1 VADRKSAQDKVEQA
15 VEDKVEQAVEDKV
28 EQAVEDK
35 VERAVEDKVERKVE
49 RKVRKRVAKKVDQ
62 ELDERLDERS
72 EELAGVAARTERAAS
87 KASKAAAGASAAR
100 KGAVAAGEA
109 AVEAATE
116 IAPDDPLLDTAARKI
131 EAQVDEENPF
141 GKPGRPLSRRSP
153 FRLGFTAA
161 LGVALAYG
169 LVNALIAVRS
179 VLILI
184 LISAFLAI
192 GLNPAVE
199 AFERRGLRR
208 TYAVGIVLVAVILFF
223 VGFGFAVVPPIIDQG
238 TQLAHHAPDYVRQL
252 QENRRIASL
261 DDKYHF
267 LQRLKTYVD
276 KPERLGGALFGGV
289 LGAGK
294 VVLNAFFQAIT
305 VLVLTLYLMANLPDI
320 KAGAYRMVPRSRR
333 ARVGLLADEIL
344 ERVGG
349 YVAGNLLISLIA
361 GSLTYVVLL
370 ILGVPYALGLALLVA
385 VTDLVPVVGAT
396 LGAAVVT
403 TVGLFV
409 SVKTGLIA
417 AGYYLAYQQVENYV
431 LYPRIMKRSV
441 DVSPIATVI
450 AVLIGGS
457 LMGILGALLAI
468 PVAAAVQ
475 LVVQEVAV
483 PRQDEA

>member
-1 VADRKSAQDKVEQA
+1 VSKQPSGDDEHLVEQVEERVEERVEAKVEDLTDRAEGAASGAREAASGAREAARDAEQSREGA
-15 VEDKVEQAVEDKV
+15 VE
-28 EQAVEDK
+28 
-35 VERAVEDKVERKVE
+35 
-49 RKVRKRVAKKVDQ
+49 
-62 ELDERLDERS
+62 
-72 EELAGVAARTERAAS
+72 
-87 KASKAAAGASAAR
+87 
-100 KGAVAAGEA
+100 AGEA
-109 AVEAATE
+109 AVEAAS
-116 IAPDDPLLDTAARKI
+116 IVDPDDPLLDTAVRKI

-153 FRLGFTAA
+153 FRIGFTAA

-169 LVNALIAVRS
+169 LVNAIIAVRS

-199 AFERRGLRR
+199 ALERRGLKRSM
-208 TYAVGIVLVAVILFF
+208 AVSVVLVTVLLFF
-223 VGFGFAVVPPIIDQG
+223 VGFGFAVVPPILDQG
-238 TQLAHHAPDYVRQL
+238 TQFAHKAPGYVQDL
-252 QENRRIASL
+252 QNNHRIASL
-261 DDKYHF
+261 DGKYHF
-267 LQRLKTYVD
+267 LTRIKAYVD
-276 KPERLGGALFGGV
+276 KPERIGGAVFGGV

-294 VVLNAFFQAIT
+294 VVLSAFFAAIT
-305 VLVLTLYLMANLPDI
+305 VLTLTLYLMANLPDI
-320 KAGAYRMVPRSRR
+320 KAGAYRLVPRSRR
-333 ARVGLLADEIL
+333 ARVGLIADEIL

-349 YVAGNLLISLIA
+349 YVAGNLIISLIA
-361 GSLTYVVLL
+361 GTLTYLVLL
-370 ILGVPYALGLALLVA
+370 VLHVPYALALALLVA

-396 LGAAVVT
+396 IGAVIVSL
-403 TVGLFV
+403 VGFFV

-417 AGYYLAYQQVENYV
+417 AGYYAAYQQFENYV

-441 DVSPIATVI
+441 DVSPVATVI

-475 LVVQEVAV
+475 LVLQEVAV

>member
-1 VADRKSAQDKVEQA
+1 VADLPDDGNDDAGQADLAKQVE
-15 VEDKVEQAVEDKV
+15 
-28 EQAVEDK
+28 
-35 VERAVEDKVERKVE
+35 
-49 RKVRKRVAKKVDQ
+49 KKVDE
-62 ELDERLDERS
+62 ELDERS
-72 EELAGVAARTERAAS
+72 GELEGLTERAEDAES
-87 KASKAAAGASAAR
+87 AAEQAAAGAEKSR
-100 KGAVAAGEA
+100 QGAVEAGTA
-109 AVEAATE
+109 AVEAAE
-116 IAPDDPLLDTAARKI
+116 VVAPDDPLLDTAVRKL
-131 EAQVDEENPF
+131 EAQVDEDNPF

-199 AFERRGLRR
+199 GLVRRGMRR
-208 TYAVGIVLVAVILFF
+208 SFAVTIVLIGVLLFF

-238 TQLAHHAPDYVRQL
+238 TQFAHKAPDYVQHL
-252 QENRRIASL
+252 QNNHRVASL
-261 DDKYHF
+261 DAKYHF
-267 LQRLKTYVD
+267 LAKLHAYVD
-276 KPERLGGALFGGV
+276 KPEKLGGALFGGV

-294 VVLNAFFQAIT
+294 VVLGAFFAAIT
-305 VLVLTLYLMANLPDI
+305 VLTLTLYLMANLPEI
-320 KAGAYRMVPRSRR
+320 KTAAYRMVPRSRR
-333 ARVGLLADEIL
+333 ARVGLLTDEIL

-361 GSLTYVVLL
+361 GSLTFVVLL
-370 ILGVPYALGLALLVA
+370 VLHVPYALALGLLVA
-385 VTDLVPVVGAT
+385 VTDLIPVVGAT
-396 LGAAVVT
+396 IGAIAVT
-403 TVGLFV
+403 AVGLFV
-409 SVKTGLIA
+409 SLKTGLIA
-417 AGYYLAYQQVENYV
+417 AGYYALYQQVENYV

-441 DVSPIATVI
+441 DVSPVATVI

-457 LMGILGALLAI
+457 LLGVLGALLAI

-475 LVVQEVAV
+475 LVLQEVAV

>member
-1 VADRKSAQDKVEQA
+1 MSDGPDEQGKPADEELDARSGELEGLA
-15 VEDKVEQAVEDKV
+15 
-28 EQAVEDK
+28 
-35 VERAVEDKVERKVE
+35 ERA
-49 RKVRKRVAKKVDQ
+49 
-62 ELDERLDERS
+62 
-72 EELAGVAARTERAAS
+72 ERAEYDAEQ
-87 KASKAAAGASAAR
+87 AAAGAEQSR
-100 KGAVAAGEA
+100 LGAVEAGEA
-109 AVEAATE
+109 AVEAASVV
-116 IAPDDPLLDTAARKI
+116 APDDPLLDTAVRRI
-131 EAQVDEENPF
+131 EAQVDEDNPF
-141 GKPGRPLSRRSP
+141 GRPGRPLSRRSP

-208 TYAVGIVLVAVILFF
+208 GFAVAIVLVVVLLFF
-223 VGFGFAVVPPIIDQG
+223 VGFGFAVVPPILDQG
-238 TQLAHHAPDYVRQL
+238 TQFAHKAPDYVRQL
-252 QENRRIASL
+252 QNNHQVASL
-261 DDKYHF
+261 DAKYHF
-267 LQRLKTYVD
+267 LGRLKTYVD
-276 KPERLGGALFGGV
+276 KPERIGGTLFGGV

-294 VVLNAFFQAIT
+294 VVLSAFFAAIT
-305 VLVLTLYLMANLPDI
+305 VLTLTLYLMANLPEI
-320 KAGAYRMVPRSRR
+320 KGAFYRMVPRSRR
-333 ARVGLLADEIL
+333 ARVGLLTDEIL

-361 GSLTYVVLL
+361 GGLTFLVLL
-370 ILGVPYALGLALLVA
+370 VLHVPYALALGLLVA
-385 VTDLVPVVGAT
+385 VTDLIPVVGAT
-396 LGAAVVT
+396 LGAIVVT
-403 TVGLFV
+403 LVGFFV
-409 SVKTGLIA
+409 SAKTGLVA
-417 AGYYLAYQQVENYV
+417 AAYYVTYQQFENYV

-441 DVSPIATVI
+441 DVSPVATVI

-457 LMGILGALLAI
+457 LMGVLGALLAI